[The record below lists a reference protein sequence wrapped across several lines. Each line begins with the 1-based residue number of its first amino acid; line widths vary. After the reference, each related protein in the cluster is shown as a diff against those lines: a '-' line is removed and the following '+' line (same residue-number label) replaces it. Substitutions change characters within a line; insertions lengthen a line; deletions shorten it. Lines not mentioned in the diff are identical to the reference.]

1 MVIRTLGRLLRL
13 SSRRYRQ
20 VLIGCVATLG
30 VSACLLATMMFVRW
44 RAFSAVR
51 SDTGVVLDQ
60 AAEQLLRTLQS
71 RRGTLTLLRDVIDR
85 APDLG
90 DAERRAIATSAVDH
104 TRHLIAVGITAPESA
119 VAWWVQPTNVDQDE
133 LMQWAQETSRRAQ
146 LRHGKHLPSAFT
158 TGSSP
163 RRVLIMLEP
172 SRIGGDSQPL
182 VGVFH
187 LNAMLDDFFT
197 LTLRQPYP
205 VQLLESDQL
214 LYRSVRWRLPANAEG
229 HTVQQRPVKLN
240 GINWVIQMQPGPTSL
255 ARTMSSFRILV
266 MSLSALAALATI
278 GMIWL
283 LVARAWILQRAVDR
297 RTEALRRTTERLRQL
312 ATTDEL
318 TSLYNRRFFLER
330 WQWEYDRAR
339 RYNRPLVCLMIDVNR
354 FKLIN
359 DLFGHSAGDHV
370 LKQIAEEL
378 RRSFRQSDILAR
390 FGGDEFVAALP
401 ETTPDQAA
409 SVADKLR
416 QLGVQ
421 GPDATPVRLSVGVGY
436 LHRDESPQDILQQAD
451 ADLYASRNVA
461 LKMASPAS
469 SATTTA
475 EDNG

>member
-1 MVIRTLGRLLRL
+1 MVYASGGTSLWKSESWLRGLCIGCLAVVLLSLTSASALLVPVMRTNTAGFNRKTQLHQLAVKLTQTLQDQQIPIVLFKDTLDHVPDLNQDEQQTLAKITLG
-13 SSRRYRQ
+13 
-20 VLIGCVATLG
+20 
-30 VSACLLATMMFVRW
+30 
-44 RAFSAVR
+44 
-51 SDTGVVLDQ
+51 
-60 AAEQLLRTLQS
+60 
-71 RRGTLTLLRDVIDR
+71 
-85 APDLG
+85 
-90 DAERRAIATSAVDH
+90 H
-104 TRHLIAVGITAPESA
+104 TRHLLGLAIAHPGSPAEWQA
-119 VAWWVQPTNVDQDE
+119 VSPDFREQDQAAVE
-133 LMQWAQETSRRAQ
+133 ASFPQHPSWRTRWSKQSRHLV
-146 LRHGKHLPSAFT
+146 LR
-158 TGSSP
+158 
-163 RRVLIMLEP
+163 
-172 SRIGGDSQPL
+172 GDGRPL
-182 VGVFH
+182 LV
-187 LNAMLDDFFT
+187 
-197 LTLRQPYP
+197 LRQP
-205 VQLLESDQL
+205 LESRRNHASLTAVFDLHAL
-214 LYRSVRWRLPANAEG
+214 LQDFFAFALSPPSPIQVLQNDHRLYQS
-229 HTVQQRPVKLN
+229 TD
-240 GINWVIQMQPGPTSL
+240 WPTGTGLSSL
-255 ARTMSSFRILV
+255 
-266 MSLSALAALATI
+266 LATRVI
-278 GMIWL
+278 VGEQTWWLQAPSGDRAHAFPLWPVLGLILLAGISAWGMVGLI
-283 LVARAWILQRAVDR
+283 
-297 RTEALRRTTERLRQL
+297 ERLRRL

-318 TSLYNRRFFLER
+318 TGLFNRRYFLGRWESLYRRAKRLGH
-330 WQWEYDRAR
+330 
-339 RYNRPLVCLMIDVNR
+339 PLACLMIDVNR